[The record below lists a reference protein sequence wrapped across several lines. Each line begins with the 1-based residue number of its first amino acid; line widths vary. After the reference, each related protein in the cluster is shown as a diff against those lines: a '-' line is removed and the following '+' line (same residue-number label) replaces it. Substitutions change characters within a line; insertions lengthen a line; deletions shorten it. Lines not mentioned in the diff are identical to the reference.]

1 MSNKVRPARLAIL
14 KNACVAFALA
24 FLYFCPDPAL
34 AAGQE
39 CLAGYYR
46 TKSSACIDDV
56 LELLRHTPPNAREP
70 NNIIGFFA
78 KLFQD
83 SPQERERILTTE
95 PSDYVK
101 SIELIGLYR
110 AGAVDDAQTFV
121 AANNLSAMSEKLHA
135 MRLQTLDSIRPSSIP
150 ADNDLLIGAY
160 MASGDTVL
168 IQRILDNYSSAD
180 DGMVSDGFRMGL
192 MMSKFGP
199 ELAPKGREKVMMQ
212 AACTKYQCKVEPT
225 KLLRVMTLATAF
237 WSLQSLGQHDDGIK
251 KTFSNFLAHDARLKN
266 LFMIEQ
272 VGFGN
277 YLTLVLPLAV
287 LKDAPGLDH
296 ENYAAIV
303 KSVSSYENLGS
314 ANEAF
319 APPTN
324 VKK

>member
-1 MSNKVRPARLAIL
+1 MSNKVRPARPVIL
-14 KNACVAFALA
+14 KNARVAFALA
-24 FLYFCPDPAL
+24 FLCFCPDAAF

-39 CLAGYYR
+39 CLATYYH
-46 TKSSACIDDV
+46 TKSAGCIDDV
-56 LELLRHTPPNAREP
+56 LELLRHTPPNVREP
-70 NNIIGFFA
+70 NTIIGFFA

-83 SPQERERILTTE
+83 SPQERQRILTTE

-110 AGAVDDAQTFV
+110 AGVVDDAQKFA
-121 AANNLSAMSEKLHA
+121 AANNLSAMEKLRA
-135 MRLQTLDSIRPSSIP
+135 MPLPPLDSIRPSSIP
-150 ADNDLLIGAY
+150 SDNDLLIGAY

-180 DGMVSDGFRMGL
+180 DGMVTDGFRMGL

-212 AACTKYQCKVEPT
+212 AACAKYQCKVDPT
-225 KLLRVMTLATAF
+225 KLLRVTTLATAF
-237 WSLQSLGQHDDGIK
+237 WSLQSLGQQDDGIK
-251 KTFSNFLAHDARLKN
+251 KTFSAFLTHDTRLKN

-287 LKDAPGLDH
+287 LKDTPGLDR

-303 KSVSSYENLGS
+303 KSVSSYENFGS

-319 APPTN
+319 APPTS

>member
-1 MSNKVRPARLAIL
+1 MCNKMGPGRLAIL
-14 KNACVAFALA
+14 KNARVAFALA
-24 FLYFCPDPAL
+24 FLYFCPNAAF

-39 CLAGYYR
+39 CLTTYYR
-46 TKSSACIDDV
+46 AKSPACIDDV
-56 LELLRHTPPNAREP
+56 LAILRQTPPNAREP
-70 NNIIGFFA
+70 NTIIGFFA

-83 SPQERERILTTE
+83 SPQERQRILTTE

-110 AGAVDDAQTFV
+110 AGVVDDAQKFV
-121 AANNLSAMSEKLHA
+121 AANNLSAMSELRA
-135 MRLQTLDSIRPSSIP
+135 MRLPPLDSIRPSSIP

-180 DGMVSDGFRMGL
+180 DGMVSDAFRMGF
-192 MMSKFGP
+192 MMSKFGA
-199 ELAPKGREKVMMQ
+199 EVAPKGRDKVMVR
-212 AACTKYQCKVEPT
+212 AACEKYQCKIDST
-225 KLLRVMTLATAF
+225 RLLRVMTMATAF
-237 WSLQSLGQHDDGIK
+237 WSLQSLGQQDDGIK
-251 KTFSNFLAHDARLKN
+251 KTLSDFVAHDTRIKN

-287 LKDAPGLDH
+287 LKDAPGLDR

-303 KSVSSYENLGS
+303 KSVSSYENLAP

-319 APPTN
+319 APPTS